1 MSRIIAKPDIIT
13 HQSLVRIN
21 ILRRILRVMGKG
33 HTTTRPL
40 IAEAVA
46 DDEDESFVRRR
57 PTRPG
62 RRITFPPFSL
72 VPVVVPVEEALE
84 AVGVDGEAGVVVV
97 VEVVESEE
105 PAAGRQIIT

>member
-1 MSRIIAKPDIIT
+1 MT
-13 HQSLVRIN
+13 HQSSVRIN
-21 ILRRILRVMGKG
+21 RLRRILRVMGEG
-33 HTTTRPL
+33 RTTTRPL

-97 VEVVESEE
+97 VEVVVVVVVVSLL
-105 PAAGRQIIT
+105 ASTH